1 MYNHTRYIIVCKNER
16 QAKLLFEDIVTYWN
30 VHCRPH
36 RGWRGKL
43 NFNYKNK
50 IIMDPLTTVRV
61 VPERKLYEVTQ
72 GSIYLQCRLINGLHA
87 SSWLDEKRK
96 ERIEKEKQND
106 HIES

>member
-1 MYNHTRYIIVCKNER
+1 MYNRTKYVVVCKNER

-43 NFNYKNK
+43 DFNYKKK
-50 IIMDPLTTVRV
+50 IIMDPLTTVIV
-61 VPERKLYEVTQ
+61 ISERKLYDFTRD
-72 GSIYLQCRLINGLHA
+72 SIYLQGRLINGLNA
-87 SSWLDEKRK
+87 SHWLDAKFK
-96 ERIEKEKQND
+96 EKEKQND